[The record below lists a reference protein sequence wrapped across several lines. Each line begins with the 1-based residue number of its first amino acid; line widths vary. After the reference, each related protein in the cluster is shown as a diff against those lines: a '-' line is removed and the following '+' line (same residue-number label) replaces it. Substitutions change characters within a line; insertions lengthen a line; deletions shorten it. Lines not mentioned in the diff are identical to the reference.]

1 MSVTLAAHCSVV
13 DSVAAFDAKDWNSCF
28 PGELENWDYYRAIE
42 EAGIAGF
49 TYRYFAVTE
58 NDSLR
63 AVVPAFMTTYRLD
76 TTVQGFLKRVT
87 STLVRLFP
95 KLLSIRLLCLGS
107 PVSEI
112 CHIGFAPGVTTSEKS
127 ALLCSLIDRMKQY
140 AREQSIGLLAVKDAR
155 DEDAPQWQP
164 ALTGF
169 SRMAGLP
176 TAILALPFQ
185 SFDDYFKS
193 LSAATRKDM
202 RRKLRSESAIRIE
215 SRHSIDDVKERI
227 QALYEATEARSDLQ
241 FERLP
246 IDYFTVVLARMPDR
260 ARCVLYWKNDDL
272 LAFNLVLESPE
283 RMIDKFIGT
292 GEHARR
298 YNLYFL
304 SWMENVR
311 RCIAKGIPAYQS
323 GQAGYAVK
331 VRLGSRLLLNWNY
344 FLHLN
349 PLINT
354 ALRLVARI
362 VRLDR
367 FDPEIR
373 LALDGLK

>member
-1 MSVTLAAHCSVV
+1 VSVPVAQRYTVI
-13 DSVAAFDAKDWNSCF
+13 DSITAFDPNEWNNCF
-28 PGELENWDYYRAIE
+28 PGEIENWNYYRAVE
-42 EAGIAGF
+42 EGRISGF
-49 TYRYFAVTE
+49 VYRYFAVIE
-58 NDSLR
+58 NNSLR
-63 AVVPAFMTTYRLD
+63 AVIPAFLTTYRLD
-76 TTVQGFLKRVT
+76 TTVQGPFKRVT
-87 STLVRLFP
+87 SALARCFP
-95 KLLSIRLLCLGS
+95 KLLSIDLLCVGS

-112 CHIGFAPGVTTSEKS
+112 CHAGFAPGTTDDEKRTLLA
-127 ALLCSLIDRMKQY
+127 ALVGKVKRY
-140 AREQSIGLLAVKDAR
+140 AQDQRIGLLAVKDAR
-155 DEDAPQWQP
+155 EEDSELWRP

-169 SRMAGLP
+169 AKMAGLP
-176 TAILALPFQ
+176 TAILVLPFR
-185 SFDDYFKS
+185 SLDDYLKS
-193 LSAATRKDM
+193 LSAATRKGM
-202 RRKLRSESAIRIE
+202 RRKLRSESAIRVE
-215 SRHSIDDVKERI
+215 PRTSIDDVKDRI

-246 IDYFTVVLARMPDR
+246 ADYFSLVLARMPDN
-260 ARCVLYWKNDDL
+260 ARCILYWVNDEL
-272 LAFNLVLESPE
+272 LAFNLIFESPE

-292 GEHARR
+292 GEQARR

-311 RCIAKGIPAYQS
+311 RCIAQGIPIYQS

-331 VRLGSRLLLNWNY
+331 VRLGSRLALNWNY

-349 PLINT
+349 PLLNT

-373 LALDGLK
+373 HAIDKLK

>member
-1 MSVTLAAHCSVV
+1 MTIAVAEDCTVV
-13 DSVAAFDAKDWNSCF
+13 ESIAAFDTKDWNTCF
-28 PGELENWDYYRAIE
+28 PGEMENWHYYRAVE
-42 EAGIAGF
+42 EAGITGF
-49 TYRYFAVTE
+49 AYRYFAVIK
-58 NDSLR
+58 NNSLR

-76 TTVQGFLKRVT
+76 TTVQGILKRLT
-87 STLVRLFP
+87 SSLAQHFP

-112 CHIGFAPGVTTSEKS
+112 CHVGFAPDVTDSEKA
-127 ALLCSLIDRMKQY
+127 ALLATLVDRVKRY
-140 AREQSIGLLAVKDAR
+140 AQEHGIGLLAVKDAR
-155 DEDAPQWQP
+155 DGDTRLWRP
-164 ALTGF
+164 AITGF
-169 SRMAGLP
+169 SRMSGLP
-176 TAILALPFQ
+176 TAVLALPFK
-185 SFDDYFKS
+185 SFDDYLKS
-193 LSAATRKDM
+193 LSSATRKDM
-202 RRKLRSESAIRIE
+202 RRKLRSESVVRVE
-215 SRHSIDDVKERI
+215 TRQSIDDIKERI

-246 IDYFTVVLARMPDR
+246 ADCFSHVLTRMPDN
-260 ARCVLYWKNDDL
+260 ARCILYWVNDDL
-272 LAFNLVLESPE
+272 LAFNLILESPE

-292 GEHARR
+292 GEQARR

-311 RCIAKGIPAYQS
+311 RCIAKGIPVYQS

-331 VRLGSRLLLNWNY
+331 VRLGSRLMLNSNY

-349 PLINT
+349 PVLNLI
-354 ALRLVARI
+354 LRLVARV

-373 LALDGLK
+373 LAIDGQK